1 MRLAESLMSP
11 LHRLCGVE
19 QYSDWE
25 LLIGNVKSSSNGLF
39 QYTLSP
45 VACREGAQSRG
56 TSGQSVSGP
65 NHESGTSRLRSRRDI
80 AYFPTFDPYSTF

>member
-1 MRLAESLMSP
+1 MRLAESVVSH

-25 LLIGNVKSSSNGLF
+25 LLIVNGKSSSNGLL
-39 QYTLSP
+39 QCTLSP
-45 VACREGAQSRG
+45 FACREGAQSRG

-65 NHESGTSRLRSRRDI
+65 NYESGTSRLRSRRDI
-80 AYFPTFDPYSTF
+80 AYFLTFDPYRTF